1 MIVTMN
7 KPGIVTAIPKRRYMF
22 GEFTVVLL
30 GDIESN
36 DSVDYHLVMAVVR
49 GNDPDPGI
57 YITAER
63 TPQAG
68 AGAGD
73 YTMRIV
79 MRDGSEVL
87 GTSKEWKDIEV
98 FTSAALDIV
107 GRVLQLTDEVP
118 YRLM

>member
-1 MIVTMN
+1 MMN
-7 KPGIVTAIPKRRYMF
+7 RMDKPGIVTAIPRRRYRL
-22 GEFTVVLL
+22 GDFTLVILD
-30 GDIESN
+30 DIES
-36 DSVDYHLVMAVVR
+36 DDGIEYRFIMAVILE
-49 GNDPDPGI
+49 NDPEPGI
-57 YITAER
+57 YITAEYR
-63 TPQAG
+63 PAAN

-87 GTSKEWKDIEV
+87 GSSNAWKDIED
-98 FTSAALDIV
+98 FTGAGLDVV

>member
-1 MIVTMN
+1 MN
-7 KPGIVTAIPKRRYMF
+7 RPGIVTAIPKRRYKY
-22 GEFTVVLL
+22 GEFSVVVL
-30 GDIESN
+30 GEIESS
-36 DSVDYHLVMAVVR
+36 DGIDYRHVMAVVR
-49 GNDPDPGI
+49 GTDPDPGI

-63 TPQAG
+63 APPAG
-68 AGAGD
+68 PEKGV

-87 GTSKEWKDIEV
+87 GTSDEWKDIEV

-107 GRVLQLTDEVP
+107 SRVLQLTDEVP